1 MQRQI
6 RYIKLFSLVSFLMT
20 MSSFIVLEDADP
32 ENIYVIGNSS
42 VKSSLSQT
50 ELHDILYS
58 DKREW
63 SEGKPIVIAVMDS
76 QHPTFKLF
84 AQDLY
89 KLPSN
94 QVSRIWLKAIMQKK
108 AEVPVDFTSE
118 EELLEFVIQTSGSIG
133 FISKKTEPLNVKRI
147 QIND

>member
-1 MQRQI
+1 MRKLV
-6 RYIKLFSLVSFLMT
+6 RYKSILFLCITALLISAFSFLD
-20 MSSFIVLEDADP
+20 EADP

-42 VKSSLSQT
+42 VKSSLSQA

-63 SEGKPIVIAVMDS
+63 SEGQPIVIAVMDS

-84 AQDLY
+84 AEDLY

-118 EELLEFVIQTSGSIG
+118 EELLDFVIKTPGSIG
-133 FISKKTEPLNVKRI
+133 FISKKTEPKNVKRI
-147 QIND
+147 KIND